1 MSHEDYIYI
10 NAGPGYE
17 KVIQHDGVRTTVC
30 ENRYE
35 LLASPTAEVPEQ
47 QAVQALRE
55 WIRGR
60 NAKVVQLSGCVSG

>member
-1 MSHEDYIYI
+1 
-10 NAGPGYE
+10 
-17 KVIQHDGVRTTVC
+17 
-30 ENRYE
+30 
-35 LLASPTAEVPEQ
+35 VPEQ